1 MSPRII
7 SALMLLRQMAMEAAV
22 IALALA
28 MIVAFIFLGSG
39 VWSVGPQEV
48 EPWSKPSI
56 FSQMNAR

>member
-1 MSPRII
+1 MCPRTMS
-7 SALMLLRQMAMEAAV
+7 AVMLLRQMLMEAAV

-28 MIVAFIFLGSG
+28 MIVAFIFLGMG